1 MFKEKFTPTIGAQ
14 KETNQKSY
22 KLLRFRSE
30 RSVEESNWITN
41 RNAFNNVAPPNEY
54 KDTSDDEDTYH
65 MAEWLS
71 SSSETDNLGV
81 SSNRAMINYIRSYAY
96 QAPNNP
102 HINKN
107 YEGTPITSISDID
120 DIEFETYKY
129 RDGVRSTCLLY
140 TSPSPRD

>member
-1 MFKEKFTPTIGAQ
+1 MQGPAKYINSEIYPLDHPKSDDYLRLVNKCKSLFKEKFTPTIGAQ

-30 RSVEESNWITN
+30 RSVEKSNWITN
-41 RNAFNNVAPPNEY
+41 RNVFNNVAPPNEY

-81 SSNRAMINYIRSYAY
+81 SSNRAMINYIRS
-96 QAPNNP
+96 
-102 HINKN
+102 
-107 YEGTPITSISDID
+107 S
-120 DIEFETYKY
+120 
-129 RDGVRSTCLLY
+129 LL
-140 TSPSPRD
+140 